1 MSYSARFIRSIGEVE
16 RDTWESM
23 RPDDNPFL
31 SYDFLQCLEDYGG
44 AAPKYGWH
52 PLHCVLEQKDRVV
65 GVAPNYLKE
74 NSHGE
79 FVFDWSWAD
88 AFERSGRPYYPKF
101 LCAVPYSPVTGP
113 RLLVGPEPDS
123 PEYAVA
129 LASAIIQQSQR
140 MELSSC
146 HFNFV
151 SAQDAEAFREIGLL
165 ERGDW
170 QFHWTNP
177 GYRDLADMLDQF
189 RSKKRKNV
197 LQERRRV
204 HDQGFEF
211 IWASG
216 EDITDEQLDTAYDCY
231 RLTFHYKGN
240 IPVLSKTFFEQLNRR
255 IGIQIQYC
263 LAYLNDKPVAAAIFL
278 RSSTT
283 LYGRY
288 WGCYEEHPGLH
299 FETCYYQ
306 GLEKAIEWQLQCF
319 EPGAQGPHKISRG
332 FLPTPTMSFH
342 HVSDSGFKGAIAD
355 FLNRE
360 KRHRQAYG
368 EELKAKS
375 PYRQPASAT

>member
-1 MSYSARFIRSIGEVE
+1 
-16 RDTWESM
+16 M

-31 SYDFLQCLEDYGG
+31 GYDFLQCLEQYGG
-44 AAPKYGWH
+44 AAPQYGWH
-52 PLHCVLEQKDRVV
+52 PLHCVLEQDNQVR

-88 AFERSGRPYYPKF
+88 AYERSGKSYYPKF
-101 LCAVPYSPVTGP
+101 LCAVPYSPITGT
-113 RLLVGPEPDS
+113 RLLVGSQPQS
-123 PEYAVA
+123 PEYAIA

-151 SAQDAEAFREIGLL
+151 SAQDAQALRDMDLL

-170 QFHWTNP
+170 QFHWTNQ
-177 GYRDLADMLDQF
+177 GYRDLTDMLDLF

-197 LQERRRV
+197 MQERRRV
-204 HDQGFEF
+204 HDMGFEF
-211 IWASG
+211 VWVSG
-216 EDITDEQLDTAYDCY
+216 ADINESQMLAAYDCY

-240 IPVLSKTFFEQLNRR
+240 IPVLSKAFFENLNER
-255 IGIQIQYC
+255 IGDQIQYC
-263 LAYLNDKPVAAAIFL
+263 LAYLKEQPVAAAIFL
-278 RSSTT
+278 RSSDT

-288 WGCYEEHPGLH
+288 WGCYEEHTGLH

-306 GLEKAIEWQLQCF
+306 GLEKAIEWQLQKF

-342 HVSDSGFKGAIAD
+342 HVADGGFRGAIAD
-355 FLNRE
+355 FLDRE
-360 KRHRQAYG
+360 KTHRVDYG
-368 EELKAKS
+368 EQLKAKS
-375 PYRQPASAT
+375 PYRQPAPGSP